1 MLAPCSHRERRCVS
15 RQSITETNVVC
26 CPRVINTGNS
36 KGYKWQSILYSAAPS
51 QVAQDG
57 PPGGHRASTGELQE
71 VLDRPGLKLEDVFEQ
86 TATKVVATSL
96 VIENIEERFAY
107 PQFIGASLRKLST
120 VIRRKQ

>member
-1 MLAPCSHRERRCVS
+1 MS
-15 RQSITETNVVC
+15 RQPITKINVVW
-26 CPRVINTGNS
+26 CPRVINTGDS

-71 VLDRPGLKLEDVFEQ
+71 VLDRPGLKLEEVFEQ

-96 VIENIEERFAY
+96 VIQNIEGRFAY